1 MKKLSFLCAAP
12 LLLLTVGPAL
22 TAPILPGPAPGPAP
36 APAQT
41 QPAAVSFG
49 DKHFLLSEIAAME
62 GEYKSLIIHLK
73 GGGRFTIKGEA
84 SDQAKKAI
92 LDYWKTL

>member
-1 MKKLSFLCAAP
+1 MKKLLLLCAAP

-22 TAPILPGPAPGPAP
+22 TAPILPAP
-36 APAQT
+36 APPRPPRPVR
-41 QPAAVSFG
+41 PAAVSFD

-62 GEYKSLIIHLK
+62 GEYQSLIIHLK

-92 LDYWKTL
+92 LDCWKTL